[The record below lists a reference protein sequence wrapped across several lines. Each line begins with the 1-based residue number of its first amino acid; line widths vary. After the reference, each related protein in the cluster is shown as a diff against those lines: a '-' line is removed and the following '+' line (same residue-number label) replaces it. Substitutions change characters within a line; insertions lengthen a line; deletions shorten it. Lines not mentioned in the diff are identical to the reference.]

1 MHTNARKYEIDMTRG
16 PLLGK
21 VLLFALPLMASSM
34 LQLLFNA
41 ADIIVVGRFGGP
53 NSIGAVGSTGSL
65 INLLVSSFIGLS
77 VGVNVLTARYFAA
90 RHEKNLRETV
100 HTAILIS
107 LVAGVVIGAI
117 GFLLAK
123 PILTLM
129 GSPGEVLRLATLYMR
144 IYFLGMPVVLLYNF
158 GSAIL
163 RAIGDT
169 RRPLYYLAFAG
180 IVNVGLNLFFVI
192 VCHLDVAGVA
202 IATIVSQ
209 AISALLILQSLVR
222 TDAIYRVRR
231 EDLRISRDKLMM
243 ILRIGLPAGLQ
254 GTVFSFSNVLVQSS
268 VNSFG
273 ELAVAGNAAAV
284 NLEGFVYMAM
294 NSFAQA
300 SITFTSQ
307 NYGARQH
314 ERIPKVLLTCL
325 ALVSAVGLIMGLG
338 FHFGSRGLLSIYTTD
353 ARTIEYGVLRM
364 TYICALYFLCG
375 VMDVL
380 AGAVRGIGWSVV
392 PTIVSLL
399 GACALRVVWIL
410 TVFRAY
416 RSLQILYLAYPIT
429 WVVTA
434 TAHLVAFLYA
444 WKMISQERV
453 KEADYV

>member
-16 PLLGK
+16 PLLSK

-65 INLLVSSFIGLS
+65 INLLVSAFMGLS
-77 VGVNVLTARYFAA
+77 VGVNVLTARFYAA
-90 RHEKNLRETV
+90 RNERNIRETV

-107 LVAGVVIGAI
+107 LIAGAFIGAV

-123 PILTLM
+123 PILTAM
-129 GSPGEVLRLATLYMR
+129 GSPGDVLRLATTYMR

-158 GSAIL
+158 GAAIL
-163 RAIGDT
+163 RAVGDT
-169 RRPLYYLAFAG
+169 RRPLYFLAFAG
-180 IVNVGLNLFFVI
+180 VINVGLNLFFVI

-202 IATIVSQ
+202 IATVLSQ
-209 AISALLILQSLVR
+209 AISALLILFTLIR
-222 TDAIYRVRR
+222 TDSIYRLRR
-231 EDLRISRDKLMM
+231 KDLRVSADKLKL
-243 ILRIGLPAGLQ
+243 ILRVGLPAGLQ
-254 GTVFSFSNVLVQSS
+254 GTVFSFSNVLIQSS

-273 ELAVAGNAAAV
+273 ELAVAGNAAAG

-307 NYGARQH
+307 NYGARQT
-314 ERIPKVLLTCL
+314 RRVPRALITC
-325 ALVSAVGLIMGLG
+325 AACVAVVGFVMGNTFWL
-338 FHFGSRGLLSIYTTD
+338 FNTKLLSIYTTD
-353 ARTIEYGVLRM
+353 ARTIAYGVLRL
-364 TYICALYFLCG
+364 TYICVPYFICG

-380 AGAVRGIGWSVV
+380 AGAMRGIGYSLL

-399 GACALRVVWIL
+399 GACAFRIVWIF
-410 TVFRAY
+410 TVFRAH
-416 RSLQILYLAYPIT
+416 RELRTLYISYPVSWIIT
-429 WVVTA
+429 A
-434 TAHLVAFLYA
+434 AAHLLCFLLA
-444 WKMISQERV
+444 WRKMRGARRSVSPE
-453 KEADYV
+453 